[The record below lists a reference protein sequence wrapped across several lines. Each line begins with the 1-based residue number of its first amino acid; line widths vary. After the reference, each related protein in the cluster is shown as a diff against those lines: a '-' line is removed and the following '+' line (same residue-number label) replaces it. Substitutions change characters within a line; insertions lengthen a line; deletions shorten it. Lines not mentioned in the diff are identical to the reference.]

1 VDKSLPFENLPEYV
15 KEYFMSQKKQ
25 MEKERIDSKVDKVLE
40 VLDGTPI
47 DECLKVLGEVR
58 RILRRE

>member
-1 VDKSLPFENLPEYV
+1 MDKSPIFESLLEYV
-15 KEYFMSQKKQ
+15 KEYFLSQKKQ
-25 MEKERIDSKVDKVLE
+25 REKERIDSKAYKVME

>member
-1 VDKSLPFENLPEYV
+1 MDKSLPFENLPEYV